1 MFSFMHGTNAPLI
14 RFYLCKK
21 PNFIPPYCPSWRC
34 TTPIGNFIDA
44 ELDNANSAT
53 WKTSLDIETLRQG
66 KAFHFCYQIKKKPNH
81 SLLIKKNKSLRRISI
96 IKVIKKIKK
105 VTLVVT
111 WLWALLR
118 PMTRTK
124 TTRRGWMCCAAML
137 MQTALTLPQSRQI
150 YRPPKQRSSLCSQA
164 VGFMRYIYWMFSFL
178 SVHLHIGWNDLAL
191 FSDF

>member
-34 TTPIGNFIDA
+34 TTPIGNFTDA

-53 WKTSLDIETLRQG
+53 WKNKFRHWDKG
-66 KAFHFCYQIKKKPNH
+66 KLFTFAIPNKKKPNH
-81 SLLIKKNKSLRRISI
+81 SSLKKSLRRISI
-96 IKVIKKIKK
+96 IKVIKQIKK

-111 WLWALLR
+111 WLWAQLR

-124 TTRRGWMCCAAML
+124 TTRRGWLCCAAML

-178 SVHLHIGWNDLAL
+178 SVHIGWNDLAL